1 LSSQTT
7 YAKKIK
13 RLNRSVNLDDPTG
26 TERYILALER
36 SSKYKQSLLLAY
48 RHYCLANNIIW
59 KPPSI
64 KVQSAPIIVP
74 TEERID
80 KIINRATLKFVVVFQ
95 ISKHGLRPCEVSKIT
110 LRDIDFQRGL
120 ITVKTSK
127 LGAARTIRLKE
138 NVLLNLKAYVQR
150 KNISDLNLCLFP
162 SPNRMREQWN
172 RYRKRAFL
180 NFRDQ
185 EFLKIRLYDLRH
197 WFATSQYMKTR
208 DLLHVKY
215 LLGHRNIESTM
226 IYVHLSQGLLNCS
239 EDYSCK
245 TAKSVKEATEL
256 IESGFEYESISK
268 TQFFP
273 QVINYAHYYDY
284 YFALA

>member
-1 LSSQTT
+1 MSQKTYTT
-7 YAKKIK
+7 KIK
-13 RLNRSVNLDDPTG
+13 YLNRNTNLDDPTG
-26 TERYILALER
+26 TERYILALDR

-48 RHYCLANNIIW
+48 RHYCLANKIDW
-59 KPPSI
+59 KPPHI

-95 ISKHGLRPCEVSKIT
+95 ISKHGLRPCEISKIV
-110 LRDIDFQRGL
+110 LRDIDMQRGL
-120 ITVKTSK
+120 LTIRTSK
-127 LGAARTIRLKE
+127 LGLARTIKLKE
-138 NVLLNLKAYVQR
+138 NVLLNLSSYIQR
-150 KNISDLNLCLFP
+150 KNITDMNSCLFP
-162 SPNRMREQWN
+162 NPDRLREKWVN
-172 RYRKRAFL
+172 LRKRAFL

-215 LLGHRNIESTM
+215 MLGHRNIESTM

-245 TAKSVKEATEL
+245 AAKSVEEATEL
-256 IESGFEYESISK
+256 IESGFEYVTEFDEVK
-268 TQFFP
+268 LFRKRK
-273 QVINYAHYYDY
+273 
-284 YFALA
+284 